1 MTGFHADP
9 AALAA
14 LARRLED
21 TAQEYGTAADETGG
35 SGDLGPLVADAF
47 RAVTGEWADRIR
59 VVQEDFGATADGVRA
74 AAEVY
79 RTGDANAVAELRR
92 ADG

>member
-9 AALAA
+9 AALEA

-21 TAQEYGTAADETGG
+21 TAEEYGTAADETDGA
-35 SGDLGPLVADAF
+35 GDLGPLVSDVL

-59 VVQEDFGATADGVRA
+59 AVRTEVGATAVSVRA
-74 AAEVY
+74 AAKAY

-92 ADG
+92 TDD